1 MGFEFREMIEVRQNI
16 RELSNATDDIYL
28 KVAKRIAQLAIR
40 KVKKMT
46 PVGETGD
53 LRNNW
58 KFQILKSSKR
68 LKIIVYNQVEY
79 ASFVE
84 NGHRIVR
91 GGNTVGWVEG
101 RFMLKLTKAE
111 MDRVAPNMWKKEIDK
126 EMRRIFGS

>member
-1 MGFEFREMIEVRQNI
+1 MGFEFSEMKLIKQNLIELNKASHAI
-16 RELSNATDDIYL
+16 HL

-58 KFQILKSSKR
+58 KFH
-68 LKIIVYNQVEY
+68 IVKKGDTYTMLIYNQIEY

-84 NGHRIVR
+84 KGHRIVI
-91 GGNTVGWVEG
+91 GGKTIGWVEG
-101 RFMLKLTKAE
+101 RFMLKLTEDE
-111 MDRVAPNMWKKEIDK
+111 MNRIAPNMWKKEVEK
-126 EMRRIFGS
+126 EMKRIFGS